1 MEKLNKAFVSNNNI
15 IKVLFKS
22 LHHCVVFHFFT
33 ICRIEF

>member
-1 MEKLNKAFVSNNNI
+1 MKKLNKAFVLNTNI

-22 LHHCVVFHFFT
+22 LHQCVVFHFYT